1 MPLSSETPAACAIGY
16 NECQIGPQQGPLYSE
31 RWEDAGSRAG
41 EEEDEEKIPFLATGG
56 PGDYTTFIC
65 LSGNVL
71 LHRISAVSPLLL
83 LLLRLSDLIKL
94 PALTNLSYKHE

>member
-1 MPLSSETPAACAIGY
+1 MSAKSALNKALFIPNDERMLAAV
-16 NECQIGPQQGPLYSE
+16 QVK
-31 RWEDAGSRAG
+31 RRTKK
-41 EEEDEEKIPFLATGG
+41 KIPFLATGG

-71 LHRISAVSPLLL
+71 LHRISAVSPLML
-83 LLLRLSDLIKL
+83 LLLRLSDMIKL